1 MNHPI
6 PSWTLHVLRVLVP
19 ATLLLAGCGTPV
31 ATSDTNE
38 LPFEQAVAVAT
49 DGLIKQ
55 TQKLPGFLA
64 KMEAKVSKKGLLV
77 DPMIDASSG
86 QQTGI
91 TRQLEQQVTDRLRK
105 NYEQIE
111 ILPLQPANLAKA
123 EYLLTGTTTRVQTD
137 KPARAFNINLA
148 ITDLKTGKVVAQS
161 TARSR
166 DEGLDAT
173 PTPYYRDSPVLVKD
187 KVVEGYVRTS
197 ETPPGKA
204 ADPAYFE
211 RIAAAP
217 AIADAT
223 NAYNN
228 ERYQESLALYTSAAS
243 TPAGEQIRVLN
254 GIYLANWKL
263 GKTAEAEEAFG
274 KVVALGLAS
283 RNLGVKFLFNP
294 GTTDFWSDPKVSGQ
308 YGFWLRQIARQ
319 AAAAKAC
326 MDVVGHTSKTG
337 SEAVNDRL
345 SKQRASYIKERLEK
359 ESSELAGR
367 LKSSGVGFHEN
378 IVGTGTDDVRDALDR
393 RVEFKVTAC

>member
-1 MNHPI
+1 VQVKSPLVK
-6 PSWTLHVLRVLVP
+6 WVLGALLP
-19 ATLLLAGCGTPV
+19 ATLLLDGCGTPV

-38 LPFEQAVAVAT
+38 LPFEQAVALAT
-49 DGLIKQ
+49 DNLAKQ

-64 KMEAKVSKKGLLV
+64 KMEAKVVKKGILV

-86 QQTGI
+86 QQTGV
-91 TRQLEQQVTDRLRK
+91 TKQLEQLVTDRLRS
-105 NYEQIE
+105 NYEGFE
-111 ILPLQPANLAKA
+111 MLPFQAANLPKA
-123 EYLLTGTTTRVQTD
+123 QYLLTGTTSRVKSD
-137 KPARAFNINLA
+137 KPVNAFNINLA
-148 ITDLKTGKVVAQS
+148 ITDMKTGKVVAQS

-166 DEGLDAT
+166 DQGLDAT

-187 KVVEGYVRTS
+187 KLVEGYVRTS
-197 ETPPGKA
+197 ETPPGQP

-211 RIAAAP
+211 KIATAP
-217 AIADAT
+217 LINDAT

-228 ERYQESLALYTSAAS
+228 ERYQESLTLYNDAAG
-243 TPAGEQIRVLN
+243 TAGDQIRVLN
-254 GIYLANWKL
+254 GIYLTNWKL
-263 GKTAEAEEAFG
+263 GKTTEAEEAFG
-274 KVVALGLAS
+274 KVVALGLAN

-294 GTTDFWSDPKVSGQ
+294 GTTDFWSDTKISGP
-308 YGFWLRQIARQ
+308 YTFWLRQIARQ
-319 AAAAKAC
+319 AAAAKTC

-345 SKQRASYIKERLEK
+345 SRQRANYIKERLEK

-367 LKSSGVGFHEN
+367 LKSSGVGFREN

>member
-1 MNHPI
+1 VQVNHSI
-6 PSWTLHVLRVLVP
+6 VARALSALVP
-19 ATLLLAGCGTPV
+19 MTLVLAGCAAPV

-86 QQTGI
+86 QQTGV
-91 TRQLEQQVTDRLRK
+91 TKQLEQLVTDRLRA

-111 ILPLQPANLAKA
+111 ILPFQAANLPKA
-123 EYLLTGTTTRVQTD
+123 QYLLTGTTSRVQSD
-137 KPARAFNINLA
+137 KPVSAFNINLA
-148 ITDLKTGKVVAQS
+148 ITDMKTGKVVAQS
-161 TARSR
+161 SARSR
-166 DEGLDAT
+166 DQGLDAT
-173 PTPYYRDSPVLVKD
+173 PTAYYRDSPVLVKD

-217 AIADAT
+217 LVNDAT
-223 NAYNN
+223 NAYNS
-228 ERYQESLALYTSAAS
+228 ERYQESLTLYNNAAS

-254 GIYLANWKL
+254 GIYLTNWKL
-263 GKTAEAEEAFG
+263 GKTSEAEEAFG

-283 RNLGVKFLFNP
+283 QNLGVKFLFNP
-294 GTTDFWSDPKVSGQ
+294 GTTDFWSDSKVSGP

-319 AAAAKAC
+319 AAAAKTC
-326 MDVVGHTSKTG
+326 MNVVGHTSKTG
-337 SEAVNDRL
+337 SEAINDRL
-345 SKQRASYIKERLEK
+345 SRQRATYIKERLEK

-367 LKSSGVGFHEN
+367 LKSSGVGFKEN